1 MELNLSRFL
10 RMVVIL
16 AIAVAI
22 VWLLYI
28 VRDTLTLIIVSALL
42 AYILDPVASY
52 LEYRGLSRML
62 ATTIIF
68 ILIASFL
75 VGMAYYFVPPLIQEI
90 AALQSNLDSGAT
102 QQYVNSIKAFLHD
115 NLPFLSGVDI
125 ETKINSGLMKL
136 TASFFAVVG
145 NLMSIVTTL
154 VVIPF
159 AVFFL
164 IKDGQRMIKGIVSV
178 VPNRYFE
185 MTLNL
190 IYKIDLQIGGYLRG
204 QFIDAVIVGIL
215 SIIALAIIRV
225 EYFVVIGMFGGLANI
240 IPYVGPIVGMAAAS
254 TMAMIDGGGAEQV
267 IYIVIAFIFIQLI
280 DNVIIQPL
288 VVAKSV
294 DLHPLTVIFAVI
306 IGGQFFGL
314 LGMLLAVPATGIIK
328 VSGIEIW
335 QAVRKY
341 HLI

>member
-10 RMVVIL
+10 RLVVIL
-16 AIAVAI
+16 FAVAGI
-22 VWLLYI
+22 IWALYLI
-28 VRDTLTLIIVSALL
+28 RDTLTLIIISALL

-52 LEYRGLSRML
+52 LEYRGLSRLL
-62 ATTIIF
+62 ATTILF
-68 ILIASFL
+68 ILIAAFL
-75 VGMAYYFVPPLIQEI
+75 VAMSYYFVPPLIGEI
-90 AALQSNLDSGAT
+90 SVLQNNLDSGAS
-102 QQYVNSIKAFLHD
+102 QQYISSIKDFVHD

-125 ETKINSGLMKL
+125 ETKINSGLQKL
-136 TASFFAVVG
+136 TEGFLSVVG
-145 NLMSIVTTL
+145 NLMSIITTL

-164 IKDGQRMIKGIVSV
+164 LKDGQRMVKGLVSV

-204 QFIDAVIVGIL
+204 QFIDAAIVGIL
-215 SIIALAIIRV
+215 SIIALALIHV
-225 EYFVVIGMFGGLANI
+225 EYFVIIGLFSGLANI

-254 TMAMIDGGGAEQV
+254 TVALVNGGSTVQV
-267 IYIVIAFIFIQLI
+267 VYIVVAFIIIQLL
-280 DNVIIQPL
+280 DNVIVQPL

-294 DLHPLTVIFAVI
+294 DLHPLTVIFVVI

-328 VSGIEIW
+328 VSSAEIW